1 MTEPSRFN
9 PPDMGGVPVFNDLY
23 ESTANYT
30 KEKEVAE
37 VAEVELADTPQ
48 GTLHHPLGDSSL
60 GSVSLGASKRS
71 LATASSS
78 SSSPP
83 PPTPT
88 TTTYS
93 DPGVLSS
100 PDPKE
105 REEEPE
111 KGPPAPKRPTPQP
124 PENEGH
130 SVCGVSHERRI
141 FIGSLPPSLTEKPLL
156 AHFLAFGPIIDCKV
170 VRDRSTGIS
179 RGFAFLTFACES
191 SAEKALNAE
200 RHVVEGKSIL
210 VSRVRNTPSDQSA
223 TSAINAINSTSR
235 HVVEGKS
242 ILVSRVRNTPSDQSA
257 TSAIN
262 AINSTS
268 AASGTSA
275 TSATSATSVK
285 PPQRIKSMGFLEDI
299 VLPNQR
305 RIYIG
310 PLLDDVTPSD
320 LARQFAHFG
329 VIQGISRLRGSGA
342 TTSRISYGFIDFQ
355 EVVSI
360 RRAFASKVFV
370 KGRHVKVALSRL
382 AMEVA
387 LSEST
392 VYFFEAHVY
401 CDELHLENHFS
412 PLGSIYRCLHFR
424 QSTGQARSFGF
435 VDYLDKHSADR
446 ACLNKSQLMYPG
458 QFVRVSRALPQ
469 RYLWEFFAIGDTEA
483 NAIIKEM
490 EKKIPTEGSWGG
502 SNLRGFVNLK
512 TPLKSKQVR
521 IPSVMLPVLIGERGK
536 TIAEICRDSKTQITL
551 PRPDSNN
558 PNVILTLRGTEPD
571 LVTAQYLMQR
581 ILKAKMANP

>member
-210 VSRVRNTPSDQSA
+210 VSR
-223 TSAINAINSTSR
+223 
-235 HVVEGKS
+235 
-242 ILVSRVRNTPSDQSA
+242 SA